1 MYEAMVLGRLY
12 IVHVHS
18 KVLTES
24 LGRIPDQKFIN
35 QVGEL
40 AVALAASVE
49 GGNAPLLLIVAED
62 WVLAEREIL

>member
-1 MYEAMVLGRLY
+1 MF
-12 IVHVHS
+12 
-18 KVLTES
+18 TES
-24 LGRIPDQKFIN
+24 LGRIPDQKFID

-40 AVALAASVE
+40 AVALPASVK